1 MFDKF
6 CATSDGKLRSRDL
19 IVAVLIQNL
28 LVGERNMLEIVSS
41 IDFRW
46 MLLDWVWS
54 ALSVRDSHRK
64 ID

>member
-1 MFDKF
+1 LISFAPHPME
-6 CATSDGKLRSRDL
+6 SSWPRDL

-28 LVGERNMLEIVSS
+28 LVGDRNMLEIVSS

-54 ALSVRDSHRK
+54 ALSIRDCHRK

>member
-1 MFDKF
+1 ME
-6 CATSDGKLRSRDL
+6 SSWPRDL